1 MSNAF
6 NSIDGVAAVMFE
18 KACFDERTITK
29 LERIGYFNAP
39 ASKGHHL
46 ANPGGLLQHSVN
58 VTLWLE
64 RLTKAGVV
72 TWQYEESPYRIGLL
86 HDLVKC
92 KCYVRATASPEEP
105 IVYLYQPHEWPGH
118 GAASALIAMSEIGV
132 NLLPVECACIVHHM
146 GAFGLDEKRLKE
158 YDAALDVYPREII
171 ATHTADILAA
181 RVDESGRF

>member
-1 MSNAF
+1 MSNMF

-18 KACFDERTITK
+18 KACFDERTIAK
-29 LERIGYFNAP
+29 LERIGYFHAP

-118 GAASALIAMSEIGV
+118 GAASALIAMSKIDVGTCPIAGFAGDYYRIHFEVVQAYIYDRGKYFPLAEMPRMKENEICSSYGV
-132 NLLPVECACIVHHM
+132 
-146 GAFGLDEKRLKE
+146 
-158 YDAALDVYPREII
+158 
-171 ATHTADILAA
+171 
-181 RVDESGRF
+181 